1 VELVPQKKKN
11 PSAIERRQAIRD
23 AFVGY
28 TQVPELEEVC
38 RGLSLVMGNG
48 NLRPAAILVGEAPGR
63 REDELGRPFVGM
75 SGRRLDAAL
84 EHHGIDRE
92 KLWVTN
98 VVKARPDGNRTP
110 DDEEILA
117 SVPFLWREIGIL
129 SFALPWTPPILAL
142 GRVAATALSDMAQ
155 IGVGAQRGSWLQ
167 RRSPFDGKWHP
178 FLITYHPSALR
189 SKSTTEQFYLD
200 IGKLGARIAELV
212 RV

>member
-1 VELVPQKKKN
+1 VPQKKKI
-11 PSAIERRQAIRD
+11 PSVADKRQALRD
-23 AFVGY
+23 TYVGY
-28 TQVPELEEVC
+28 TQVPGLEEVC

-48 NLRPAAILVGEAPGR
+48 NYRPAAILVGEAPGR

-84 EHHGIDRE
+84 TEHGIDRE
-92 KLWVTN
+92 RLWVTN
-98 VVKARPDGNRTP
+98 VVKARPDNNRTP

-117 SVPFLWREIGIL
+117 SIPFLWREISLL

-142 GRVAATALSDMAQ
+142 GRVAATALSDMAPM
-155 IGVGAQRGSWLQ
+155 GVGAQRGSWLQ
-167 RRSPFDGKWHP
+167 RRSPVDGKWHP

-189 SKSTTEQFYLD
+189 SKTTTEQFYLD
-200 IGKLGARIAELV
+200 IGKLGAKIAELV